1 MDNEISN
8 LYALGSVI
16 DMILVLVLIIWYS
29 LKNKITENKDKF
41 IMSVGSIV
49 FIILSWVGVFVLL
62 IVVCIMVFIK
72 NFSNKLKGNN
82 G

>member
-1 MDNEISN
+1 MDNEFSN

-29 LKNKITENKDKF
+29 LKNKITESKDNF
-41 IMSVGSIV
+41 IMSIGSIV

-62 IVVCIMVFIK
+62 IVVCMMLFIK
-72 NFSNKLKGNN
+72 KI
-82 G
+82 

>member
-1 MDNEISN
+1 MDNEISIF
-8 LYALGSVI
+8 YVLGSVI
-16 DMILVLVLIIWYS
+16 DMILVLILIIWYS

>member
-1 MDNEISN
+1 MGNEFSN

-29 LKNKITENKDKF
+29 LKNKITESKDKF
-41 IMSVGSIV
+41 IMSIGSIV

-62 IVVCIMVFIK
+62 IVVCMMLFIK
-72 NFSNKLKGNN
+72 KI
-82 G
+82 

>member
-1 MDNEISN
+1 MGNEFSN

-29 LKNKITENKDKF
+29 LKNKITESKDNF
-41 IMSVGSIV
+41 IMSIGSIV

-62 IVVCIMVFIK
+62 IVVCMMLFIK
-72 NFSNKLKGNN
+72 KI
-82 G
+82 

>member
-29 LKNKITENKDKF
+29 LKNKITESKDKF

-62 IVVCIMVFIK
+62 IVVCIMLFIK
-72 NFSNKLKGNN
+72 KFNSKLKGI
-82 G
+82 